1 MTKRFILLKD
11 IFGESWKRG
20 GVVDLAEVT
29 MIAPANIAVPR
40 TLNDIRIIT
49 RGGAET
55 RIIVEDLNQSSI
67 VAAND
72 KLVQA
77 FMDYVTAQAE
87 GPELPPEQIK
97 PTREEKLARFN
108 EMVIAEISK
117 LTDYGRLSAFHLSI
131 TETTEW
137 NQKDLNDLDSF
148 LKYRPGA
155 WTNQYRKI
163 MECEDDLW

>member
-11 IFGESWKRG
+11 IFGENWKRG
-20 GVVDLAEVT
+20 GVVDLAEVV

-40 TLNDIRIIT
+40 TLDDIRIIT

-108 EMVIAEISK
+108 KGVAAEITRS
-117 LTDYGRLSAFHLSI
+117 DSYGHIAAFYLSI
-131 TETTEW
+131 TESTEW
-137 NQKDLNDLDSF
+137 DTKTLSGLDEI
-148 LKYRPGA
+148 LKYPKGT
-155 WTNQYRKI
+155 WQDTYRKI
-163 MECEDDLW
+163 MECEDVVL